1 MMIHAKIA
9 LLAITGALL
18 TGCHGHHRA
27 HGGGYGYYD
36 QPRVYY
42 EQPRVHA
49 PPPVYERPRYV
60 PPRRDRDDDRPRR
73 GHHRDGWNGDGWNGD
88 GWNGDWHRR
97 DRD

>member
-27 HGGGYGYYD
+27 YGGGYGYYD

-42 EQPRVHA
+42 GQPRVYA
-49 PPPVYERPRYV
+49 PPPVYERPRHP

-73 GHHRDGWNGDGWNGD
+73 DHHHRD